1 MDCVPLEDSAGASES
16 GICAWSE
23 RTRKTWMDGG
33 GVGGSSAG
41 LLSVELEAGA
51 YVSCS

>member
-1 MDCVPLEDSAGASES
+1 MDCIPLEDSAEASES

-23 RTRKTWMDGG
+23 RTRKTWMGGG

-41 LLSVELEAGA
+41 SFSVELEAGA
-51 YVSCS
+51 GVSCS